1 MIDDFGT
8 VYYSTTE
15 IAEMVNRTRELV
27 CYYAKQLKVKATN
40 LRGKGRMLFF
50 TSEQVN
56 FMFPRLELTQAPEII
71 EVIRNVYIT
80 ENYYIYESKMNYEN
94 KN

>member
-27 CYYAKQLKVKATN
+27 CYYSKQLNVKPTN

-50 TSEQVN
+50 TSDQVN

-80 ENYYIYESKMNYEN
+80 ENYYIYESKMNSL
-94 KN
+94 